1 MARHPTDTESQS
13 RYACLF
19 LSKASASLLAIWGA
33 MLSVYIVWGSTY
45 LAIRFAVQSMPPFL
59 MAGFRFLVAGSIL
72 YAWRRLSGDA
82 PARPV
87 HWRSAAI
94 VGLFLLLGGNGGV
107 VWAEQRVVSGVAALM
122 VGASPLWMILIDW
135 VRGTARPS
143 WVVVVGVLVG
153 FAGIAV
159 LVGPAELTGLHGSID
174 PLGAVV
180 LLLASIFWAIGSLY
194 SRKAEL
200 PSSALLGTAMEMLT
214 GGAALALVGTLSG
227 EWARLN
233 LSAVTLPSLLGLGY
247 LIIFG
252 SLVGF
257 TAYTWLLRVAPTTL
271 VSTYAYVNPVVAILM
286 GNLLAREPLT
296 PRILLAAAVIVGA
309 VALITFTQPLSSK
322 KAPADIPRPGCHRR
336 RLK

>member
-1 MARHPTDTESQS
+1 MVELLNFMKAATFMPAVSSQKP
-13 RYACLF
+13 A
-19 LSKASASLLAIWGA
+19 ASLLAIWGA

-59 MAGFRFLVAGSIL
+59 MAGFRFLLAGAIL
-72 YAWRRLSGDA
+72 YIWRRLRGDA
-82 PARPV
+82 PPRLV

-94 VGLFLLLGGNGGV
+94 VGVFLLLGGNGGV
-107 VWAEQRVVSGVAALM
+107 VWAEQRVVSGVAALI
-122 VGASPLWMILIDW
+122 VGAAPLWMILIDW
-135 VRGTARPS
+135 VRGIYRPS
-143 WVVVVGVLVG
+143 WVVVLGVLVG
-153 FAGIAV
+153 FAGIVV

-174 PLGAVV
+174 PLGAGV
-180 LLLASIFWAIGSLY
+180 LLLASVFWAVGSLY
-194 SRKAEL
+194 SRKADL

-214 GGAALALVGTLSG
+214 GGAALAVVGTLTG
-227 EWARLN
+227 EWSRLD

-247 LIIFG
+247 LVIFG

-286 GNLLAREPLT
+286 GNLLASEPLT

-309 VALITFTQPLSSK
+309 VALITFK
-322 KAPADIPRPGCHRR
+322 PAFGRKRPVETPTPAGDD
-336 RLK
+336 

>member
-1 MARHPTDTESQS
+1 M
-13 RYACLF
+13 
-19 LSKASASLLAIWGA
+19 
-33 MLSVYIVWGSTY
+33 
-45 LAIRFAVQSMPPFL
+45 
-59 MAGFRFLVAGSIL
+59 
-72 YAWRRLSGDA
+72 
-82 PARPV
+82 

-143 WVVVVGVLVG
+143 WVVVAGVLVG

-214 GGAALALVGTLSG
+214 GGAALALVGTVSG

-309 VALITFTQPLSSK
+309 VALITFRQPVRHKPLVETP
-322 KAPADIPRPGCHRR
+322 APAGDD
-336 RLK
+336 